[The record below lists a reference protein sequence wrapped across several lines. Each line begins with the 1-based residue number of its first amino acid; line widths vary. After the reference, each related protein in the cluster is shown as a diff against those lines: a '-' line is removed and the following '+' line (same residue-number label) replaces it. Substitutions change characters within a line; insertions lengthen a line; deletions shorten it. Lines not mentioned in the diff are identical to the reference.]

1 MAKERSVIQ
10 RYSHGDIIS
19 MYIYGEVT
27 EPRNYIQE
35 LETIRN
41 ARDTDTIIM
50 YYNTSGGNLDTAVS
64 FISAMSASNAHIV
77 GVIDGLCASA
87 GSLMFLYSDEY
98 EINKGGHMLIH
109 AYSSWISGKR
119 NEVLAQ
125 VAFSSGLNE
134 NLFKDIYLG
143 FLTEEEIT
151 RVNAGHDIWLA
162 ADEIGKRCITLLEL
176 RQSSMVDASSDEIEN
191 NED

>member
-50 YYNTSGGNLDTAVS
+50 YYNTPGGNLDTAVS
-64 FISAMSASNAHIV
+64 FISAMSASNANIV

>member
-1 MAKERSVIQ
+1 MAKERSAIQ

-27 EPRNYIQE
+27 EPRNYFQE

-50 YYNTSGGNLDTAVS
+50 YYNTPGGNLDTAVS
-64 FISAMSASNAHIV
+64 FISAMSASNANIV

-191 NED
+191 NEN

>member
-1 MAKERSVIQ
+1 MEKERSVIQ
-10 RYSHGDIIS
+10 RYSQGDIIS

-50 YYNTSGGNLDTAVS
+50 YYNTPGGNLDTAVS
-64 FISAMSASNAHIV
+64 FISAMSASNANIV

-151 RVNAGHDIWLA
+151 SVNAGHDIWLA

-176 RQSSMVDASSDEIEN
+176 RQSSRVDASSDEIEN
-191 NED
+191 NEN